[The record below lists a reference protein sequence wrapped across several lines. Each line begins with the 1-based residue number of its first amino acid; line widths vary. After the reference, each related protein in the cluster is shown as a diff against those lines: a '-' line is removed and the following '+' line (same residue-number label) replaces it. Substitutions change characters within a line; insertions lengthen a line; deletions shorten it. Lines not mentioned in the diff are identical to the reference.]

1 MYGYSPSMMKFWLN
15 SVQNTLPDPCNLRRW
30 GKQKFAECPLCKWKN
45 CNLVH
50 ILCSCKVSLEQGRIS
65 WRHDSLLST
74 IVKYIK
80 QSKKTHST
88 TDCEREENADKRIRF
103 IKKGKIP
110 YKSKKHV
117 CYWGKED
124 DWKIGMDTR
133 QKQYHVPPEIAS
145 TELRPDICIHS
156 IKAKKVCFI
165 ELTSPAEE
173 NIDAWKNKKR
183 VKYAEL
189 VEEARKNGYKAVCRT
204 IEVGCRGFVSQ
215 SSMSVFSML
224 GFRGKVITS
233 IRRDLSRIS
242 IRCSHFIWLNRENKE
257 WASPARVT

>member
-1 MYGYSPSMMKFWLN
+1 M
-15 SVQNTLPDPCNLRRW
+15 
-30 GKQKFAECPLCKWKN
+30 
-45 CNLVH
+45 
-50 ILCSCKVSLEQGRIS
+50 
-65 WRHDSLLST
+65 LL
-74 IVKYIK
+74 IN
-80 QSKKTHST
+80 KKAHSNA
-88 TDCEREENADKRIRF
+88 DCEKEERAENRIRF

-173 NIDAWKNKKR
+173 NINAWKNKKR
-183 VKYAEL
+183 VKYTEL
-189 VEEARKNGYKAVCRT
+189 VEEARKTGYKAACRT

-215 SSMSVFSML
+215 SSMNVFSML
-224 GFRGKVITS
+224 GFRGKDLTS
-233 IRRDLSRIS
+233 VRRDLSRIA
-242 IRCSHFIWLNRENKE
+242 IRCSHFIWLNRDNKE